1 MAQGRPLTTGPVP
14 AARKPSRDGTD
25 ASRLKADVAEV
36 LFEVQR
42 LEAIVEDLAV
52 VVCRVGRTTG
62 GLGDVEDRLEHLER
76 TFTPSAD
83 RRAS

>member
-14 AARKPSRDGTD
+14 TGRKPSRDCTD
-25 ASRLKADVAEV
+25 ASRLKADVAEA

-52 VVCRVGRTTG
+52 VVCRVGRATG
-62 GLGDVEDRLEHLER
+62 GMSDIEDRLEHLER
-76 TFTPSAD
+76 TFSA
-83 RRAS
+83 